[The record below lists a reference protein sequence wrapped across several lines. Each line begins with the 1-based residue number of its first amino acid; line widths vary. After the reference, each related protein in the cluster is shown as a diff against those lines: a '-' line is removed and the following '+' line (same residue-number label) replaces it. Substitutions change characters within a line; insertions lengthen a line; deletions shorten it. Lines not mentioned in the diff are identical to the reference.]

1 MALYGAARAS
11 AQERSRKNYEK
22 LPTCWM
28 CWIRNLLSHFLHLK
42 FALYWHWFS
51 KIPLVTAIHHP
62 KKKPDS
68 QSVRVVHFVSVCWF
82 EWTSFSE
89 SYTHYATK
97 RQVWWSVCFWL
108 LLSKPVRTLV
118 HGQWRTL
125 LTRNFEFQVGRICPR
140 GKSRHILVMERW
152 LNDFR
157 MGKLVRLWL
166 DGSVKDQRHAAG
178 GFLSLASWI
187 CWSPGCSWIE
197 TSSTKAFSFKSM
209 LIPFV
214 DF

>member
-1 MALYGAARAS
+1 MALYGAAGAS
-11 AQERSRKNYEK
+11 AQQKESQK
-22 LPTCWM
+22 LWETAQLLDVLKRVGS
-28 CWIRNLLSHFLHLK
+28 ILRNLSSHLFCIDIGFLRFPWWLRSIIPRKSQILSQWGWSK
-42 FALYWHWFS
+42 FCFS
-51 KIPLVTAIHHP
+51 LFVHP
-62 KKKPDS
+62 CLS
-68 QSVRVVHFVSVCWF
+68 GQAS
-82 EWTSFSE
+82 
-89 SYTHYATK
+89 ATK

-140 GKSRHILVMERW
+140 GKSRHALVMERW

-187 CWSPGCSWIE
+187 CWSPGCSCIE
-197 TSSTKAFSFKSM
+197 KSSTKAFSFKSM

-214 DF
+214 HF